1 MNMVPEGIHGE
12 VDEDHTKYNPLVGP
26 LTRPAAGQ
34 ESSNKQSLQCDQCK
48 FTTQLIKEIKAT
60 QRLKSH
66 IKSQHIKFTFNFFG
80 LYVGIKASN
89 L

>member
-34 ESSNKQSLQCDQCK
+34 ESSIKQSLQCDQ
-48 FTTQLIKEIKAT
+48 
-60 QRLKSH
+60 
-66 IKSQHIKFTFNFFG
+66 
-80 LYVGIKASN
+80 
-89 L
+89 